1 MAKRFLGFIL
11 AVFVVMPACAGD
23 DLEYKWD
30 VGGSLGLCYYLGDAN
45 STPLRGSSVMAAINF
60 RRNFNPRMALKT
72 SLSFGRYS
80 GTTEGLYLPEG
91 PGSTAQSVDLPFSG
105 NVVDLGTQFE
115 LNFWGY
121 GMGPGYKK
129 LSRITPYML
138 LGFGLT
144 IGSTSDG
151 GCFGVNFPVGG
162 GIKYK
167 VKPRLNLAFEWSVH
181 FSTTDKLDGV
191 KLSDPYYLKSSGIKN
206 KDAYSFFMLSLSYDI
221 SPKLRKCNN

>member
-1 MAKRFLGFIL
+1 MAKRFLGFIM
-11 AVFVVMPACAGD
+11 AVSVVALACAD
-23 DLEYKWD
+23 DELEYKWD
-30 VGGSLGLCYYLGDAN
+30 LGGSLGLCYYLGDAN
-45 STPLRGSSVMAAINF
+45 STPLRGSSVMAAINA

-80 GTTEGLYLPEG
+80 GKTKGMYIPKE
-91 PGSTAQSVDLPFSG
+91 PGSTERSEDILFNG

-121 GMGPGYKK
+121 GIGPSYKK
-129 LSRITPYML
+129 LSRITPYLL

-144 IGSTSDG
+144 MGFTSDG
-151 GCFGVNFPVGG
+151 NCFGVNFPVGA

-167 VKPRLNLAFEWSVH
+167 VRRRLNLAFEWSVH
-181 FSTTDKLDGV
+181 FSTVDKLDGV
-191 KLSDPYYLKSSGIKN
+191 RLSDPYFIKSSGIKN
-206 KDAYSFFMLSLSYDI
+206 NDAYSFFMLSLSYDI

>member
-1 MAKRFLGFIL
+1 MARRILGFIL
-11 AVFVVMPACAGD
+11 AVFVMMPACAGD

-45 STPLRGSSVMAAINF
+45 STPLRGSSVMAAINL

-72 SLSFGRYS
+72 SLSFGRFS
-80 GTTEGLYLPEG
+80 GTGFIPEEHG
-91 PGSTAQSVDLPFSG
+91 IASPLIEVDFKG

-115 LNFWGY
+115 LNFWGF

-129 LSRITPYML
+129 LSRITPYLL

-167 VKPRLNLAFEWSVH
+167 IKPRLNLAFEWSVH

-191 KLSDPYYLKSSGIKN
+191 KLSDPYYSENVRSSGIKN
-206 KDAYSFFMLSLSYDI
+206 KDAYSFFVLSLSYDI

>member
-11 AVFVVMPACAGD
+11 AVCVMAPACAGD
-23 DLEYKWD
+23 ELEYKMD
-30 VGGSLGLCYYLGDAN
+30 IGGSLGLCYYLGDAN
-45 STPLRGSSVMAAINF
+45 STPLRGSSVMAAINL

-72 SLSFGRYS
+72 SLSFGRFS
-80 GTTEGLYLPEG
+80 GTTEGYYFPEG
-91 PGSTAQSVDLPFSG
+91 PGSTAQRTDVQFKG
-105 NVVDLGTQFE
+105 NVIDLGTQFE

-144 IGSTSDG
+144 FGITPDDT
-151 GCFGVNFPVGG
+151 CFGVNFPVGG
-162 GIKYK
+162 GVKYK

-181 FSTTDKLDGV
+181 FSTTDKLDG
-191 KLSDPYYLKSSGIKN
+191 LSDPYYIKSSGIKN

>member
-1 MAKRFLGFIL
+1 MVKRILGFIL
-11 AVFVVMPACAGD
+11 SVFIMTSVCAGD
-23 DLEYKWD
+23 DLEYKMD
-30 VGGSLGLCYYLGDAN
+30 IGGSLGLCYYLGDAN
-45 STPLRGSSVMAAINF
+45 STPLRGSSVMAAINL

-72 SLSFGRYS
+72 SLSFGRFS
-80 GTTEGLYLPEG
+80 GTTKGYYFPRES
-91 PGSTAQSVDLPFSG
+91 GSVAEPLDVQFKG
-105 NVVDLGTQFE
+105 NVLDLGTQFE

-129 LSRITPYML
+129 LSRITPYLL

-144 IGSTSDG
+144 IGIIPDG
-151 GCFGVNFPVGG
+151 SCFGVNFPVGG

-167 VKPRLNLAFEWSVH
+167 VKPRLNLTFEWSVH
-181 FSTTDKLDGV
+181 FSTTDKLDG
-191 KLSDPYYLKSSGIKN
+191 LSDPYYINSSGIKN

>member
-45 STPLRGSSVMAAINF
+45 STPLRGSSVMAAVNF

-80 GTTEGLYLPEG
+80 GKGFVPEEHG
-91 PGSTAQSVDLPFSG
+91 VASPLIEVDFKG